1 MTNASSPDLR
11 RKRSTSQLSS
21 TPTFNLGPRM
31 LTVAVIKSSV
41 PNLPPVVQDTTFTL
55 LEDHGKYN
63 FTLTYTDPEGDGM
76 TFWLPQQPVHGT
88 AYVTPDG
95 KVTYLPHPN
104 YNGVDEIYV
113 KGESFVSNFDL
124 FKNVVVPLE
133 IFAMKNS
140 GRFTQGKSAATE
152 SRYPASINY

>member
-1 MTNASSPDLR
+1 
-11 RKRSTSQLSS
+11 
-21 TPTFNLGPRM
+21 M

-113 KGESFVSNFDL
+113 KGESFV
-124 FKNVVVPLE
+124 
-133 IFAMKNS
+133 
-140 GRFTQGKSAATE
+140 
-152 SRYPASINY
+152 